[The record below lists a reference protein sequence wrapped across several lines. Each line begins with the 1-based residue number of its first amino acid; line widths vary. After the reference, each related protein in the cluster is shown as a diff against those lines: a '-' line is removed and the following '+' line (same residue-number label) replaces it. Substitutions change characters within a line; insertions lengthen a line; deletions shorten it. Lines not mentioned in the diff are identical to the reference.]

1 MSYTI
6 SNYSKQKADKLGVE
20 IKNSKTKGKKIDV
33 YKENKKIASI
43 GALGYMDYPSYINT
57 KGKTYA
63 DKRRKLYKE
72 RHSKDCK
79 KKNSPGF
86 YACEILW

>member
-6 SNYSKQKADKLGVE
+6 SNYSKEQAKKLGVE
-20 IKNSKTKGKKIDV
+20 IKNSK
-33 YKENKKIASI
+33 
-43 GALGYMDYPSYINT
+43 T